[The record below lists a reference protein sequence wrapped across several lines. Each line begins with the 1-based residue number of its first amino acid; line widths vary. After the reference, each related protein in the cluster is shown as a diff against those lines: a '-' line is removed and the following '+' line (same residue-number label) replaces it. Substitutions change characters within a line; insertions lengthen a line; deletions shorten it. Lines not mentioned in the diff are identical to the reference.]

1 MLFWQFTDTGKQVW
15 ISRDAMALRM
25 EHLRK
30 KSAQWRADNKALV
43 SERNKKYR
51 DPISCAIRSREW
63 RQNNKARCTEL
74 KREWR
79 KKNPGA
85 MKSQADKY
93 WASHPECRIENRNRR
108 RAMENRCAVKDTC
121 GIKAI
126 YVMARRVSACT
137 GIRFDVDHII
147 PLSRGG
153 EHAPLNMQILPARIN
168 RRKSNNIITEHDGT
182 YQLNQAKKI
191 DGRFYV
197 ASDFRSL

>member
-1 MLFWQFTDTGKQVW
+1 MLFWQFTDTGKQMW

-25 EHLRK
+25 DHLRK
-30 KSAQWRADNKALV
+30 RSALWRLANKSLV
-43 SERNKKYR
+43 SEQNKRYR
-51 DPISCAIRSREW
+51 KPIETAARSKEW
-63 RQNNKARCTEL
+63 RRNNKARCLEL

-79 KKNPGA
+79 RKNPA
-85 MKSQADKY
+85 AVKAQADKY
-93 WASHPECRIENRNRR
+93 WAAHPECRIENRNRR
-108 RAMENRCAVKDTC
+108 RAMENKCAIKDTR

-153 EHAPLNMQILPARIN
+153 AHAPLNMQILPARIN
-168 RRKSNNIITEHDGT
+168 RRKSNKTPTEQDGT
-182 YQLNQAKKI
+182 YQINQAKKI

-197 ASDFRSL
+197 ASDFRAL